1 MGKKSENKTISRDKF
16 IPKLVTQYMSD
27 AQEVINEFPDK
38 KKVAFTDH
46 LLECLDIIEDFYQ
59 NNEKKS
65 IWKRYAEIE
74 KVFLEKHGKRL
85 KLYKR
90 KNFHYYYSNQYVLI
104 EMGIISTE
112 QFNALTPEEQGL
124 SITEMQGFILA
135 VRKRLNLEREFS
147 LLEQEPEDEK
157 EQGLLG
163 ASNKK
168 GKVKREAQ
176 DKLTCLNQEQTV
188 LLMYYLQ
195 QERVLL
201 KDEYLSDLDAG
212 KAFEILTGYSQHTL
226 RQNLSKFHLYQNKT
240 NLKEIDN
247 LLTRLKIAIDKALK
261 IK

>member
-1 MGKKSENKTISRDKF
+1 MGKKAENKTLSRSQF
-16 IPKLVTQYMSD
+16 IPRLVTQYMSD
-27 AQEVINEFPDK
+27 AQEVIKEFPDK

-59 NNEKKS
+59 NDEKKS
-65 IWKRYAEIE
+65 IWKKYAEIE
-74 KVFLEKHGKRL
+74 KAFLEKHGKRL

-90 KNFHYYYSNQYVLI
+90 KNFHYYYSSHYILA

-112 QFNALTPEEQGL
+112 QFNVLPPEEQGL
-124 SITEMQGFILA
+124 SIAEMQGFIFA

-157 EQGLLG
+157 EQGLQG

-188 LLMYYLQ
+188 LIN
-195 QERVLL
+195 VL
-201 KDEYLSDLDAG
+201 
-212 KAFEILTGYSQHTL
+212 FT
-226 RQNLSKFHLYQNKT
+226 
-240 NLKEIDN
+240 
-247 LLTRLKIAIDKALK
+247 TRTCI
-261 IK
+261 IKRRIPF